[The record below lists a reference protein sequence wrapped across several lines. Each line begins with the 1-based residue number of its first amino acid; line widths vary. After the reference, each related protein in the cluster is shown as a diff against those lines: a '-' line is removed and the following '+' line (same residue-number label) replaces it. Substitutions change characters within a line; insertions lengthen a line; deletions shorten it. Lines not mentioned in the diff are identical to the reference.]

1 MNTLKIFLLAVI
13 TSATVF
19 TAKADDD
26 KPITVDQLPAASRE
40 FINTYFK
47 DVQVS
52 YATVDDDG
60 YYGKSYEVNFMGGAT
75 VEFGT
80 DGQWKEVDCRHNAVP
95 SGIVPQQIENY
106 VKQNH
111 AGQTITKIDKG
122 RRDYEI
128 ELRNGLE
135 IKFDLSFNMIGYDH

>member
-1 MNTLKIFLLAVI
+1 MKALKIFLLAI
-13 TSATVF
+13 IASATVF

-26 KPITVDQLPAASRE
+26 RPITVEQLPAASRE

-52 YATVDDDG
+52 YATVDDD
-60 YYGKSYEVNFMGGAT
+60 YFGKTYEVYFMGGAN

-80 DGQWKEVDCRHNAVP
+80 DGTWKEINCRHNAVP
-95 SGIVPQQIENY
+95 AGIVPQQIQNY
-106 VKQNH
+106 VNQNH
-111 AGQTITKIDKG
+111 AGQIITKIDKG

-128 ELRNGLE
+128 ELNNGLE
-135 IKFDLSFNMIGYDH
+135 IKFDLNFNMIGYDH